1 MRHPLI
7 ITLSLLLFSLP
18 LSGQAQAKE
27 DCYLFVSG
35 DIGENNSD
43 VDQIVRPLI
52 ASFVSPIKEDATSGL
67 RHSELN
73 SSCYYDEIGRAHV

>member
-1 MRHPLI
+1 MQHTLI

-18 LSGQAQAKE
+18 LSGQAQANE

-35 DIGENNSD
+35 DIGENKSV

-52 ASFVSPIKEDATSGL
+52 ASFVSPIKEVPVSGL
-67 RHSELN
+67 SQSKLD
-73 SSCYYDEIGRAHV
+73 SSCYY